1 MKILIHGKNIELTGA
16 LKEYTESK
24 ITKATHH
31 YKDIVK
37 EADIHLSIEKNPRVS
52 FQSAEVTI
60 FANGIIIRAEE
71 KSDNLYSSIDLVS
84 NKLCRKLR
92 KYKER
97 IIQSNH
103 KTKTPFKDSTFDDTS
118 NIIKEA
124 TDFLKEGSK
133 GVLPEPSIK
142 NKYFEMEPIS
152 ISEARK
158 QLDFIDH
165 DFYFFRN
172 KKNNEL
178 QVIYKRNHGGYGL
191 IPVSYTH
198 LTLPTKA

>member
-16 LKEYTESK
+16 LKEYTEAK
-24 ITKATHH
+24 IEKATHH

-52 FQSAEVTI
+52 FQTAEVTI
-60 FANGIIIRAEE
+60 FANGTVIRAEE
-71 KSDNLYSSIDLVS
+71 KTENLYSSIDLVS

-97 IIQSNH
+97 NN
-103 KTKTPFKDSTFDDTS
+103 KTIHNKQFKNKDSLPIESMES
-118 NIIKEA
+118 NFLDKALFKGGTEA
-124 TDFLKEGSK
+124 S
-133 GVLPEPSIK
+133 LPEPSIK
-142 NKYFEMEPIS
+142 NKYFEMTPIS
-152 ISEARK
+152 SDEARK
-158 QLDFIDH
+158 QLDLIDH
-165 DFYFFRN
+165 DFYVFRN

-191 IPVSYTH
+191 IQS
-198 LTLPTKA
+198 K

>member
-1 MKILIHGKNIELTGA
+1 MKILIHGKNLELTGA

-24 ITKATHH
+24 IEKATHH

-52 FQSAEVTI
+52 FQTAEVTI
-60 FANGIIIRAEE
+60 FANGTVIRAEE
-71 KSDNLYSSIDLVS
+71 KTENLYSSIDLVS

-97 IIQSNH
+97 HN
-103 KTKTPFKDSTFDDTS
+103 KTFHNNQFK
-118 NIIKEA
+118 NKESFPIEE
-124 TDFLKEGSK
+124 TESRFLDGDLLKK
-133 GVLPEPSIK
+133 GMEASLPEPSIK
-142 NKYFEMEPIS
+142 NKYFEMNPIS
-152 ISEARK
+152 SEEARK
-158 QLDFIDH
+158 QLDLIDH
-165 DFYFFRN
+165 DFYVFRN

-191 IPVSYTH
+191 IQS
-198 LTLPTKA
+198 K

>member
-1 MKILIHGKNIELTGA
+1 MKILIHGKNLELTGA

-24 ITKATHH
+24 IEKATHH

-52 FQSAEVTI
+52 FQTAEVTI
-60 FANGIIIRAEE
+60 FANGTVIRAEE
-71 KSDNLYSSIDLVS
+71 KTENLYSSIDLVS

-97 IIQSNH
+97 HNKTIHNHLIKGKPYLNSTEDSN
-103 KTKTPFKDSTFDDTS
+103 FLIMDLLQEGR
-118 NIIKEA
+118 EA
-124 TDFLKEGSK
+124 S
-133 GVLPEPSIK
+133 LPEPYIK
-142 NKYFEMEPIS
+142 NKYFEMLPIS
-152 ISEARK
+152 SEEARK
-158 QLDFIDH
+158 QLDLIDH

-191 IPVSYTH
+191 IHS
-198 LTLPTKA
+198 K

>member
-60 FANGIIIRAEE
+60 FANGMIIRAEE

-92 KYKER
+92 KYKEEQL
-97 IIQSNH
+97 IIT
-103 KTKTPFKDSTFDDTS
+103 TK
-118 NIIKEA
+118 
-124 TDFLKEGSK
+124 
-133 GVLPEPSIK
+133 
-142 NKYFEMEPIS
+142 
-152 ISEARK
+152 K
-158 QLDFIDH
+158 QF
-165 DFYFFRN
+165 N
-172 KKNNEL
+172 
-178 QVIYKRNHGGYGL
+178 YKIR
-191 IPVSYTH
+191 V
-198 LTLPTKA
+198 

>member
-1 MKILIHGKNIELTGA
+1 MKILIHGKNLELTGA

-24 ITKATHH
+24 IEKATHH

-52 FQSAEVTI
+52 FQTAEVTI
-60 FANGIIIRAEE
+60 FANGTVIRAEE
-71 KSDNLYSSIDLVS
+71 KTENLYSSIDLVS

-97 IIQSNH
+97 HNKTLHNNLVKNKHSFSNANEDLDSMG
-103 KTKTPFKDSTFDDTS
+103 KDIF
-118 NIIKEA
+118 NEERKA
-124 TDFLKEGSK
+124 Q
-133 GVLPEPSIK
+133 LPEPSIK
-142 NKYFEMEPIS
+142 NKYFEMAPIS
-152 ISEARK
+152 LEDARK
-158 QLDFIDH
+158 QLDLIDH
-165 DFYFFRN
+165 DFYVFRH

-191 IPVSYTH
+191 IQS
-198 LTLPTKA
+198 K